1 MQRLR
6 AKGFAAV
13 AATTML
19 MFGVTGLSWA
29 KSVRTRV
36 HAGLHSTLHTSSR
49 SKTHSVAITGEEV
62 VPGVMPDEISSGAVS
77 GELPD
82 DGKPYQLRMTNLHTG
97 ESLDI
102 VYRVGDTYIP
112 EALDKLNYFLRD
124 HYTQDVVHYE
134 PKEFDVLHAMM
145 SRLGQASGVIQVVCG
160 YRTPETNEALRH
172 ASVKTG
178 VAEHSQH
185 MEGHA
190 IDLRVPGVSTV
201 QLRNT
206 ALSLHAGGVGYYP
219 VSQFVHVDVG
229 PVREWAFGVTPH
241 RPGRRTHGA
250 RAIGM

>member
-1 MQRLR
+1 MRRLR
-6 AKGFAAV
+6 ANSFAAV
-13 AATTML
+13 AATTIL
-19 MFGVTGLSWA
+19 VFGVSSSSWA
-29 KSVRTRV
+29 RTVRTRV
-36 HAGLHSTLHTSSR
+36 HAGLRSTLRTSTR
-49 SKTHSVAITGEEV
+49 SKTHPVAITGEEV
-62 VPGVMPDEISSGAVS
+62 VPGVMPDVVSSGAVS

-82 DGKPYQLRMTNLHTG
+82 EGKPYQLRMTNLHTG

-102 VYRVGDTYIP
+102 VYRVGDTYVP
-112 EALDKLNYFLRD
+112 EALEKLNYFLRD
-124 HYTQDVVHYE
+124 HYTQDVVQYE

-145 SRLGQASGVIQVVCG
+145 SRLGRVGGMIQVVCG

-172 ASVKTG
+172 AAVKTG

-201 QLRNT
+201 LLRNA

-229 PVREWAFGVTPH
+229 PVREWAFGTTPH
-241 RPGRRTHGA
+241 RVAHRSHSA
-250 RAIGM
+250 RATGM